1 MDGKLISQL
10 NEQLEEV
17 KGNELLLVEDEGK
30 SKKMPISLLA
40 TAGASGVNVGDIVL
54 PGKLTM
60 TLEQYKKSGRV
71 DAIGVVFDKY
81 KGLFVRNT
89 TITAALATHETTS
102 ANTGRSGVG
111 VFYQEVDSYNFTN
124 GREIL
129 LQCKAISDGDKFAA
143 GFPAFYK
150 ALQISQDC
158 YLPSFEELRLILE
171 RVSEELKF
179 IGLSWEPSFI
189 SSCTWDG
196 LETTSNISVFYSDR
210 FSFYDKKGVD
220 ETNSQFFVIDFL

>member
-17 KGNELLLVEDEGK
+17 KGNELLLVESEGK
-30 SKKMPISLLA
+30 SKKMPVSLLA
-40 TAGASGVNVGDIVL
+40 TAGAGGVNVGDIVL
-54 PGKLTM
+54 PDKSTM
-60 TLEQYKKSGRV
+60 PLAAYKASGRD

-81 KGLFVRNT
+81 KGLFARKTLV
-89 TITAALATHETTS
+89 TAALATHETAS

-129 LQCKAISDGDKFAA
+129 LQCKSRSDGDKFDD

-150 ALQISQDC
+150 ALQISKDC
-158 YLPSFEELRLILE
+158 YLPSIEELRLILE

-179 IGLSWEPSFI
+179 IGLSWESSFI

-196 LETTSNISVFYSDR
+196 RAATSDISVFYGS
-210 FSFYDKKGVD
+210 SMELNWKNNVLN
-220 ETNSQFFVIDFL
+220 TNSQFFVIDLL